1 LVCECLAGGRDPVRP
16 ERHHPPARAR
26 DGQSSGRQ
34 SRRQVMILRS
44 LAVFIASGLLSVSM
58 ADTAVVG
65 GDTEVFTQKT
75 GQEIYDQVC
84 ISCHMA
90 GGKGAEGAGK
100 YPALANN
107 PKLAAAGY
115 PIFMV
120 MRSEERRVGNDCR
133 AAG

>member
-1 LVCECLAGGRDPVRP
+1 RRHTRFSRDWSSDVC
-16 ERHHPPARAR
+16 
-26 DGQSSGRQ
+26 SSD
-34 SRRQVMILRS
+34 L
-44 LAVFIASGLLSVSM
+44 M